1 METFRTNK
9 LKLIIDFEKLNEKY
23 EIFKITTTDT
33 YINEGSYLLDIPSFK
48 LKSIFYSGRSKDLY
62 LLTNKYDDL
71 FQTIRDYISI
81 QPNSDRLSIEKISLR
96 NEKYPYYIIGNLFL
110 NSLNNGN
117 TDEFKFNNL
126 TGKLYCFNSS
136 KDFIEK
142 RKDQQGKSYISR
154 ITALQI
160 KIDYNMCLCLEVKTF
175 TNHRLKGLIDFSK
188 SKSNKYWNSYPQY
201 IISKPHN
208 FLKRFMP
215 SEKENIN
222 IEDTFILKQIKHEKS
237 NIPFFRFDSLNKFSQ
252 SKIGMLYHTIDLF
265 NKNYSDIIKINFQTV
280 SDYISL
286 EPKSNKMQLEEL
298 TNNVH
303 NQVVSMGV
311 RIIDCIQDETSK
323 IILTELIEKLKEE
336 YKKLDIKVVKKP
348 SKNKLNLKLVHRAS
362 YYNENHENDPYS
374 NNKDYII
381 QHIAIESFEKFNS
394 SMIDNIL
401 KELIIKK
408 DLLQNKIS
416 LIDWSKYN
424 YQKDWI
430 FGLKDG
436 ILFYFI
442 NVNPDGSFDFKVLEN
457 DLFSMNEYQKYINC
471 FDNKNEIEG
480 IIVNPNNDINYIKNT
495 NKFTIPEFEKIHNIL
510 YTLKNNSPIEVGN
523 LLKYINEFEN
533 SPKFKNNHTDSL
545 NKIKNNL
552 KNVNV
557 INCNDLRS
565 ILKNTNKSEKING
578 TIEEFIH
585 NKVYEDYNIALF
597 DHLRGKIERDM
608 LLSSET
614 DIKYFELNNKQYYFV
629 GYTGK
634 GMRNKLTTSC
644 CIREISALDNGEIF
658 FKELLPLMDVP
669 FVKYGQLTVKPFP
682 FKYLREYIKQQKI
695 LNK

>member
-9 LKLIIDFEKLNEKY
+9 LTLTIDFEKLNEKY
-23 EIFKITTTDT
+23 EIFKITTTDK
-33 YINEGSYLLDIPSFK
+33 YISEGSYLLDIPSLK
-48 LKSIFYSGRSKDLY
+48 LKSIFYSGKGKDLY
-62 LLTNKYDDL
+62 LLANKNDNL

-81 QPNSDRLSIEKISLR
+81 QPNSDKLSIEKISLR
-96 NEKYPYYIIGNLFL
+96 NETYPYYIAGNLFL

-136 KDFIEK
+136 TDFIEK

-175 TNHRLKGLIDFSK
+175 TNHRLKRLIDFSK
-188 SKSNKYWNSYPQY
+188 SKSNKHWNSYPQY
-201 IISKPHN
+201 IISRPHN

-215 SEKENIN
+215 SEKGSVN
-222 IEDTFILKQIKHEKS
+222 IEDTFIPRQINGEKN
-237 NIPFFRFDSLNKFSQ
+237 NISFFRFDSLNKFSQ
-252 SKIGMLYHTIDLF
+252 SKIGMLYHAIDLF
-265 NKNYSDIIKINFQTV
+265 NKSYSDIIKINFQTV

-286 EPKSNKMQLEEL
+286 EPESNKMQLEEL
-298 TNNVH
+298 TRNVH
-303 NQVVSMGV
+303 NQVISMGV

-381 QHIAIESFEKFNS
+381 QHIAIESCEKLNI
-394 SMIDNIL
+394 SMIENIL

-408 DLLQNKIS
+408 DLIQNKIS

-430 FGLKDG
+430 FGLKDD

-442 NVNPDGSFDFKVLEN
+442 IVHPDGSFDFKVMEN
-457 DLFSMNEYQKYINC
+457 DIFSMNEYQKYINC
-471 FDNKNEIEG
+471 FDNKNEVEG
-480 IIVNPNNDINYIKNT
+480 IIVNPNGDINCIKNT
-495 NKFTIPEFEKIHNIL
+495 NKFTIPEFEKIYNIL
-510 YTLKNNSPIEVGN
+510 YTLKDNSPIKVCN
-523 LLKYINEFEN
+523 LLEYIKEFEN
-533 SPKFKNNHTDSL
+533 SPKFRNNHIDDL
-545 NKIKNNL
+545 NKIKNKL
-552 KNVNV
+552 QDVNV
-557 INCNDLRS
+557 IKCDDLRN
-565 ILKNTNKSEKING
+565 ILNNINK

-597 DHLRGKIERDM
+597 NHLRGKIERDM

-644 CIREISALDNGEIF
+644 CIREISALDNGDIF

-669 FVKYGQLTVKPFP
+669 FVKYGQLTVIPFP
-682 FKYLREYIKQQKI
+682 FKYLREYIKQQKNI
-695 LNK
+695 Q

>member
-1 METFRTNK
+1 
-9 LKLIIDFEKLNEKY
+9 
-23 EIFKITTTDT
+23 
-33 YINEGSYLLDIPSFK
+33 
-48 LKSIFYSGRSKDLY
+48 
-62 LLTNKYDDL
+62 
-71 FQTIRDYISI
+71 
-81 QPNSDRLSIEKISLR
+81 
-96 NEKYPYYIIGNLFL
+96 
-110 NSLNNGN
+110 
-117 TDEFKFNNL
+117 
-126 TGKLYCFNSS
+126 
-136 KDFIEK
+136 
-142 RKDQQGKSYISR
+142 
-154 ITALQI
+154 
-160 KIDYNMCLCLEVKTF
+160 
-175 TNHRLKGLIDFSK
+175 
-188 SKSNKYWNSYPQY
+188 
-201 IISKPHN
+201 
-208 FLKRFMP
+208 
-215 SEKENIN
+215 
-222 IEDTFILKQIKHEKS
+222 
-237 NIPFFRFDSLNKFSQ
+237 
-252 SKIGMLYHTIDLF
+252 
-265 NKNYSDIIKINFQTV
+265 
-280 SDYISL
+280 
-286 EPKSNKMQLEEL
+286 
-298 TNNVH
+298 
-303 NQVVSMGV
+303 
-311 RIIDCIQDETSK
+311 
-323 IILTELIEKLKEE
+323 
-336 YKKLDIKVVKKP
+336 
-348 SKNKLNLKLVHRAS
+348 
-362 YYNENHENDPYS
+362 
-374 NNKDYII
+374 
-381 QHIAIESFEKFNS
+381 
-394 SMIDNIL
+394 MIDNIL

-442 NVNPDGSFDFKVLEN
+442 NVHPDGSFDFKVLEN